1 MSAKFR
7 FILGDVR
14 LSAWN
19 FALQAYEMAALLPS
33 LTIHHTCPCGT
44 NWWDEWDCLCN
55 DRCPTCDAEIEPDEH
70 EAIQGANSAKI
81 RTLNDRRVDPCPE
94 PALTSGAPPAT
105 QAETTGRASP
115 PGAIA
120 RLGAVLSA
128 WRLLALACRPAVS
141 NQRFALW
148 NAARSCRELRCQP
161 RRRCSARR
169 AGHANHQPGCIA
181 SHVLEPLL
189 PLHDREN

>member
-70 EAIQGANSAKI
+70 EAIQGANSTKI
-81 RTLNDRRVDPCPE
+81 RTLNDRRWILAGTRPYLGGASRNASRDHGPSIAPWSNRAPWGCPFRLASTRSRMSPCRFQSAIRFMECSQILPRTSVSTSA
-94 PALTSGAPPAT
+94 PLLRAASGA
-105 QAETTGRASP
+105 R
-115 PGAIA
+115 
-120 RLGAVLSA
+120 
-128 WRLLALACRPAVS
+128 
-141 NQRFALW
+141 
-148 NAARSCRELRCQP
+148 
-161 RRRCSARR
+161 
-169 AGHANHQPGCIA
+169 
-181 SHVLEPLL
+181 
-189 PLHDREN
+189 